1 MVKSKRF
8 HVLTLFPDMF
18 VSPFTDSIIGRACV
32 EGLVDIKVYNLRD
45 YASDHSNNVDDYAF
59 GGGPGMVMKP
69 EPIFKSI
76 DVVRSQPSFSEDTP
90 IILLSPQGRTL
101 TQPDVEQFAKYND
114 LVLICGHYEGVD
126 ERVRQHLATDEVS
139 VGDYV
144 LTGGELAAMVMIDS
158 VARLIPGVVGSP
170 ESIQGDSFTIGL
182 LQHPQ
187 YTRPSKFRGW
197 AVPEVLLSGDHAKI
211 AQWRR
216 QESLRNTFI
225 SRPDLLESAS
235 LSEDEL
241 NFIQGLYDD
250 KDFQE

>member
-1 MVKSKRF
+1 
-8 HVLTLFPDMF
+8 MF
-18 VSPFTDSIIGRACV
+18 VSPFTDSIIGRACE
-32 EGLVDIKVYNLRD
+32 EGLVDIRVYNVRD
-45 YASDHSNNVDDYAF
+45 HASDHSNSVDDYAF

-69 EPIFKSI
+69 EPIFKSV
-76 DVVRSQPSFSEDTP
+76 DVVLSQPSFSKDTP

-101 TQPDVEQFAKYND
+101 TQRDVEQFAKFND

-144 LTGGELAAMVMIDS
+144 LTGGELAAMIMIDS
-158 VARLIPGVVGSP
+158 IARLIPGVVGSP

-197 AVPEVLLSGDHAKI
+197 SVPEVLLSGDHAKI

-216 QESLRNTFI
+216 QESLRSTFI

-241 NFIQGLYDD
+241 NFIQGLRDGR
-250 KDFQE
+250 DFQE

>member
-1 MVKSKRF
+1 
-8 HVLTLFPDMF
+8 MF
-18 VSPFTDSIIGRACV
+18 VSPFTDSIIGRARG

-45 YASDHSNNVDDYAF
+45 YASDHSNSVDDYVF

-76 DVVRSQPSFSEDTP
+76 DVLRSQPSFNEDTP

-101 TQPDVEQFAKYND
+101 TQPDVEQFAKYD
-114 LVLICGHYEGVD
+114 DIVLICGHYEGVD
-126 ERVRQHLATDEVS
+126 ERVRQYLATDEVS

-158 VARLIPGVVGSP
+158 VSRLIPGVVGSP

-187 YTRPSKFRGW
+187 YTRPSNFRDW
-197 AVPEVLLSGDHAKI
+197 PVPEVLLSGDHAKI

-225 SRPDLLESAS
+225 RRPDLLELAS

-241 NFIQGLYDD
+241 NFIEDLYGD